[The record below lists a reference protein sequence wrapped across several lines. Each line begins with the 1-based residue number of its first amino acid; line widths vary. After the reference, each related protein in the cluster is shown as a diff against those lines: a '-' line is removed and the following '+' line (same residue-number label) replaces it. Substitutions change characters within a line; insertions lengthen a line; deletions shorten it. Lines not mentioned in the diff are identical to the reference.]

1 MQTTQ
6 KQFIPP
12 GTKIPAYAITFQSLT
27 EIADWTAAR
36 HADGTHIPCGWSRR
50 ECPTTAKAERRIHT
64 GDNAMVAASEKLMT
78 MIEATSPEG
87 VGQIG
92 VVRAV
97 AGGFPDVPALLAG
110 SPLAMRQRR
119 RRHAL
124 ASLRIVVNVA
134 SSAGISDSLLERRGA
149 ATLAL
154 LRLLETAGHPVE
166 LWVMHGIAGDA
177 QRCKGGAFTFVRMET
192 GPVDLARSAWA
203 LGSSEF
209 SRHVLYNANTT
220 HLNDPGLSPWPWQ
233 SRRWHENQKLQAEAV
248 ACAMDIE
255 ESEMIYLPMVYLSS
269 GSAFENDKTSAAW
282 VTDTYTK
289 ATAAYVAE

>member
-1 MQTTQ
+1 MHKQQTVFT
-6 KQFIPP
+6 PP
-12 GTKIPAYAITFQSLT
+12 GASVPGYAITFDNLT
-27 EIADWTAAR
+27 ELADWTAAR
-36 HADGTHIPCGWSRR
+36 HADGTHVPCGWSRR
-50 ECPTTAKAERRIHT
+50 DCPETARAERRVHT
-64 GDNAMVAASEKLMT
+64 GDNGMVASSDKLMT
-78 MIEATSPEG
+78 MIEAMSPEG
-87 VGQIG
+87 VGQMG

-166 LWVMHGIAGDA
+166 LWVMHAIAGDA

-209 SRHVLYNANTT
+209 SRHVIYNANTT
-220 HLNDPGLSPWPWQ
+220 HLKDPSLSPWPWQ
-233 SRRWHENQKLQAEAV
+233 SRRWYENQTLQAESV
-248 ACAMDIE
+248 ACAMGMDVAD
-255 ESEMIYLPMVYLSS
+255 MIYLPMIYMSA
-269 GSAFENDKTSAAW
+269 GSEFETDKKAAAW
-282 VTDTYTK
+282 VTDTYAK